1 MTGQPTLKDQG
12 ARTIIGVYS
21 RVAGRLLTLA
31 FAFGIWHKWLV
42 GQPNKRACAFG
53 EFQLAEKGELG
64 RPVQTCAQPSWSVSF
79 VSTSN

>member
-21 RVAGRLLTLA
+21 RVAGRFLA
-31 FAFGIWHKWLV
+31 FAFGIWHQWLI
-42 GQPNKRACAFG
+42 GQPNKRSRAFG

-64 RPVQTCAQPSWSVSF
+64 RPVHSHRGLCPS
-79 VSTSN
+79 